1 MRLHTLWA
9 IALMALNGLTGAAF
23 ADVTVSQSN
32 DPKIEIGL
40 QFAALMGAEHQT
52 VAALPAAK
60 LNALA
65 TGPLVARPKADTKAK
80 PEEPLLIGYSADWL
94 MSLPEPQG
102 DAEWDCLRKAIYFE
116 ARGESIRGQ
125 FAVAEVILN
134 RVDAPAFPK
143 SVCGVVTQRGNGGC
157 AFSYVCDGISDAMRE
172 PMPIELAGRIARVM
186 LDGAPR
192 GLTMGAT
199 HFHTRGVLP
208 GWSRRFPQTALIGS
222 HVFYRMR

>member
-1 MRLHTLWA
+1 MRLQTIWA
-9 IALMALNGLTGAAF
+9 FALMALTGLTGAAF

-32 DPKIEIGL
+32 DPTIEIGQ

-52 VAALPAAK
+52 VSALPAAK

-65 TGPLVARPKADTKAK
+65 TGPFVAKPKADAKAK
-80 PEEPLLIGYSADWL
+80 SDEPVLIGYSADWL
-94 MSLPEPQG
+94 MSQPEPQG
-102 DAEWDCLRKAIYFE
+102 DAQWDCLRKAIYFE

-143 SVCGVVTQRGNGGC
+143 SVCGVVAQRGNGGC

-208 GWSRRFPQTALIGS
+208 GWSRQFPQTALIGS

>member
-9 IALMALNGLTGAAF
+9 FALMALTGLTGAAF

-32 DPKIEIGL
+32 DPTIEIGT
-40 QFAALMGAEHQT
+40 QFAALMGAEHS
-52 VAALPAAK
+52 AIGALPAAK

-65 TGPLVARPKADTKAK
+65 TGPAVALPKVPRK
-80 PEEPLLIGYSADWL
+80 PGEPVLINYSADWL
-94 MSLPEPQG
+94 MTLPEPQG
-102 DAEWDCLRKAIYFE
+102 DAQWECLRKAIYFE
-116 ARGESIRGQ
+116 SRGESIKGQ

-134 RVDAPAFPK
+134 RVDSPQFPR
-143 SVCGVVTQRGNGGC
+143 SVCGVVAQGGRGGC
-157 AFSYVCDGISDAMRE
+157 QFSYVCDGNSDAMRE

-199 HFHTRGVLP
+199 HFHTRGVMP
-208 GWSRRFPQTALIGS
+208 GWSRKFPQTAAIGS